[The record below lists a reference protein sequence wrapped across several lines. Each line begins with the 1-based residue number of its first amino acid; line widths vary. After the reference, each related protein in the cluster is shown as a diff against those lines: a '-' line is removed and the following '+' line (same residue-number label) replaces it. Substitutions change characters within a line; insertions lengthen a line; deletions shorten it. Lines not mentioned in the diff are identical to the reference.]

1 MSPLTNQSDADRRGI
16 TPRIWVCA
24 LGVLLAIGVAGCN
37 RTQKSREIP
46 EAIKG
51 TTLVVEAE
59 GALAGGDEVAALNLL
74 AQAIEVNPTLTV
86 AHLRMA
92 EIHRNR
98 GDLQDSERGYR
109 RAVTLEPRSFV
120 AQLGHAEVLHALGRV
135 IEAVRAYVRAVS
147 LEPENPSANKGLAAA
162 YLELKEPRAALQY
175 AQRATALD
183 PTDGR
188 SHANLGAIYSLLDRH
203 EDAVTEYEAAAELMD
218 LNAELL
224 LNWANSLGAID
235 RYDEMINTLNEV
247 LKLEPSAVAH
257 ERLGYARFKQR
268 RYAEASQHFRDAI
281 EIDDRHYPAL
291 NGLAVVLLNDYV
303 RSERRDDALRI
314 EALNMLRKSLQINSD
329 QPKFVD
335 LVSRFRRG

>member
-1 MSPLTNQSDADRRGI
+1 MVHR
-16 TPRIWVCA
+16 
-24 LGVLLAIGVAGCN
+24 IGVVSCLALVAGLMPGCASTGGP
-37 RTQKSREIP
+37 RSEPIDEVQHSTD
-46 EAIKG
+46 
-51 TTLVVEAE
+51 LVVEAE
-59 GALAGGDEVAALNLL
+59 GALAGGDEVSALNLL

-86 AHLRMA
+86 AHIRMA
-92 EIHRNR
+92 EIQRNR
-98 GDLQDSERGYR
+98 GDLDDSERAYR
-109 RAVTLEPRSFV
+109 RAVTIEPRNFV

-147 LEPENPSANKGLAAA
+147 LEPENPGANKGLAAA

-188 SHANLGAIYSLLDRH
+188 AHANLGAIYSLLDRH
-203 EDAVTEYEAAAELMD
+203 EDAVGEYEAAAELME

-235 RYDEMINTLNEV
+235 RFDEMINTLNEV

-268 RYAEASQHFRDAI
+268 RYDEATKHFRDAMAL
-281 EIDDRHYPAL
+281 DDRHYPAL
-291 NGLAVVLLNDYV
+291 NGLAVVLLNDYI
-303 RSERRDDALRI
+303 RSERREDRLRQ
-314 EALNMLRKSLQINSD
+314 EAMGLLRKSLQINAD

-335 LVSRFRRG
+335 LVSRFKRG

>member
-1 MSPLTNQSDADRRGI
+1 MLAMSVFSGMPGCATSSGPRSERIDETQQSTD
-16 TPRIWVCA
+16 
-24 LGVLLAIGVAGCN
+24 
-37 RTQKSREIP
+37 
-46 EAIKG
+46 
-51 TTLVVEAE
+51 LVVEAE
-59 GALAGGDEVAALNLL
+59 SALATGDEVAALNLL

-86 AHLRMA
+86 AHIRMA
-92 EIHRNR
+92 EIQRNR
-98 GDLQDSERGYR
+98 GDLNDSERAYR
-109 RAVTLEPRSFV
+109 RAVTIEPRNFV

-147 LEPENPSANKGLAAA
+147 LEPENPGANKGLAAA

-188 SHANLGAIYSLLDRH
+188 SHANLGAIYSLLNRH
-203 EDAVTEYEAAAELMD
+203 EDAVNEYEAAAELMD

-224 LNWANSLGAID
+224 LNWANSLGAIE

-268 RYAEASQHFRDAI
+268 RYDEASQHFRDAI
-281 EIDDRHYPAL
+281 AIDGQHYPAL
-291 NGLAVVLLNDYV
+291 NGLAVVLLNDYI
-303 RSERRDDALRI
+303 RSERRDDRLRR
-314 EALNMLRKSLQINSD
+314 EALTLLRKSLQINSD

-335 LVSRFRRG
+335 LVSRFKRG